1 MQGQKEGFQCIKPE
15 IENRSHSY
23 VSGSCLKNVLKTW
36 EFKETKPNKI
46 KGMNEKIK

>member
-36 EFKETKPNKI
+36 EFKETKPLGKSKKQNQTK
-46 KGMNEKIK
+46 